1 MFDIVLHVCVQ
12 LFVGLKTAREK
23 AKVIEGLGVLC
34 EVLVAAVLV
43 HFLTSL

>member
-23 AKVIEGLGVLC
+23 AKVLEGLW
-34 EVLVAAVLV
+34 VLVKCL
-43 HFLTSL
+43 LLLY